1 MKKKLL
7 LTIFI
12 ICFLSP
18 ICAHVGLGTGQLSNS
33 TIFDIISTNRAILIP
48 KVTITIN
55 TDQTTIANG
64 NAESLVYNIANIAAI
79 TPEDYYWYNNKWY
92 LIIRNQDT
100 INQTI
105 ATLVDN
111 GNGTY
116 TNTAN
121 SFLTAPIY
129 IF

>member
-18 ICAHVGLGTGQLSNS
+18 ICAHVRLGTGQLSNS

-48 KVTITIN
+48 KVPNTIN
-55 TDQTTIANG
+55 TEQTTIANG

-79 TPEDYYWYNNKWY
+79 TSEDYYWYNNKWY

-100 INQTI
+100 INQSI
-105 ATLVDN
+105 ATLVAN

-116 TNTAN
+116 NNTAN
-121 SFLTAPIY
+121 SFLTAPFY